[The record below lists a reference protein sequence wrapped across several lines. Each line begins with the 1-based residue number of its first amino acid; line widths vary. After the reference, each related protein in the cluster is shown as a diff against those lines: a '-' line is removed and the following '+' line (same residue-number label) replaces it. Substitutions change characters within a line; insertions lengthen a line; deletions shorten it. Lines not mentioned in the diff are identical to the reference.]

1 MIEPSL
7 LQEVYMLYQV
17 EPYKIPKVIPSTG
30 EVIGYDIE
38 YPEFTELKCYKLMK
52 RLFDLGI
59 RLDID
64 KQREY
69 SIMVQPNQAS
79 SMSFIFTEE
88 DKSLEDCMLKVLI
101 TIQDEVPEYLQLA
114 IKNELRKRYDG
125 FYNTF

>member
-1 MIEPSL
+1 MIDIIKPSL
-7 LQEVYMLYQV
+7 LQEVNMLYQV

-69 SIMVQPNQAS
+69 SIMVQPNQES
-79 SMSFIFTEE
+79 NMSDFIFSEE
-88 DKSLEDCMLKVLI
+88 DKSLEKCMLKVLL
-101 TIQDEVPEYLQLA
+101 TLYDEILESHQQV
-114 IKNELRKRYDG
+114 IRDELEKEC
-125 FYNTF
+125 

>member
-7 LQEVYMLYQV
+7 LQEVNMLYQV

-69 SIMVQPNQAS
+69 SILVQPNQES
-79 SMSFIFTEE
+79 NMSNFFFTEE
-88 DKSLEDCMLKVLI
+88 DKSLEKCMLKVLL
-101 TIQDEVPEYLQLA
+101 TLYDEILESHQQA
-114 IKNELRKRYDG
+114 IRDELEKEC
-125 FYNTF
+125 

>member
-1 MIEPSL
+1 MIALDL

-17 EPYKIPKVIPSTG
+17 EPNKIPQEISSTG

-69 SIMVQPNQAS
+69 SILAQPNQES
-79 SMSFIFTEE
+79 NMSDFIFSEE
-88 DKSLEDCMLKVLI
+88 DKSLEECMLKVLI
-101 TIQDEVPEYLQLA
+101 TIHDELPEHLQIA
-114 IKNELRKRYDG
+114 IRNELCSL
-125 FYNTF
+125 

>member
-1 MIEPSL
+1 MIDIIKPSL

-17 EPYKIPKVIPSTG
+17 EPRKIPQEIPSTG

-64 KQREY
+64 EDETYNILCLDNSDRIHPEFVF
-69 SIMVQPNQAS
+69 S
-79 SMSFIFTEE
+79 EE
-88 DKSLEDCMLKVLI
+88 SDTLEECMLKVLL
-101 TIQDEVPEYLQLA
+101 TLHDEILESSQQA
-114 IKNELRKRYDG
+114 IRDELEKEI
-125 FYNTF
+125 

>member
-1 MIEPSL
+1 MIDIIKPSL

-69 SIMVQPNQAS
+69 SPN
-79 SMSFIFTEE
+79 
-88 DKSLEDCMLKVLI
+88 
-101 TIQDEVPEYLQLA
+101 
-114 IKNELRKRYDG
+114 RYSTH
-125 FYNTF
+125 F

>member
-1 MIEPSL
+1 MIALDL

-17 EPYKIPKVIPSTG
+17 EPNKIPQEISSTG

-38 YPEFTELKCYKLMK
+38 YPQWNELNCYKIMK

-69 SIMVQPNQAS
+69 SILAQPNQES
-79 SMSFIFTEE
+79 NMSDFIFSEE
-88 DKSLEDCMLKVLI
+88 DKSLEECMLKVLI
-101 TIQDEVPEYLQLA
+101 TIHDELPEHLQIA
-114 IKNELRKRYDG
+114 IRNELCSL
-125 FYNTF
+125 

>member
-1 MIEPSL
+1 MIDIIKPSL

-17 EPYKIPKVIPSTG
+17 EPRKIPQEIPSTG
-30 EVIGYDIE
+30 EVIGYDIG

-69 SIMVQPNQAS
+69 SIMVQRNQES
-79 SMSFIFTEE
+79 NMSDFIFSEE
-88 DKSLEDCMLKVLI
+88 DKSLEKCMLKVLL
-101 TIQDEVPEYLQLA
+101 TLYDEILESHQQA
-114 IKNELRKRYDG
+114 IRDELEKEC
-125 FYNTF
+125 

>member
-1 MIEPSL
+1 MIDIIKPSL

-17 EPYKIPKVIPSTG
+17 EPRKIPQEIPSTG

-69 SIMVQPNQAS
+69 SILVQPNQES
-79 SMSFIFTEE
+79 NMSDFFFTEE
-88 DKSLEDCMLKVLI
+88 DKSLEKCMLKVLI
-101 TIQDEVPEYLQLA
+101 TIHDELPEHLQIA
-114 IKNELRKRYDG
+114 IKNELEKEI
-125 FYNTF
+125 

>member
-1 MIEPSL
+1 MIDIIKPSL

-17 EPYKIPKVIPSTG
+17 EPRKIPQEIPSTG
-30 EVIGYDIE
+30 EVIGYDIA

-69 SIMVQPNQAS
+69 SIMVQRNQES
-79 SMSFIFTEE
+79 NMSDFIFSEE
-88 DKSLEDCMLKVLI
+88 DKSLEKCMLKVLL
-101 TIQDEVPEYLQLA
+101 TLYDEILESHQQA
-114 IKNELRKRYDG
+114 IRDELEKEC
-125 FYNTF
+125 